1 MKYLSKITFISTNIH
16 LKQGV
21 KEEIFISIALKY
33 LPFLNSSSS
42 CSGWWKK
49 ISKDKTDD
57 EIIIMMMIIIIIII
71 FNEGVQ
77 LAKANRINVGF
88 NHASCIKPF
97 ASWSKCKW
105 EQFTSMTHWR
115 SVEIHNYK
123 QETLKAYLIRS
134 RFWISC
140 KAVKVIWSHG
150 LRRKKQVLVTKTQG
164 FDKRLSHL
172 RN

>member
-1 MKYLSKITFISTNIH
+1 MKYLLKITFISTNIH

-88 NHASCIKPF
+88 NHA
-97 ASWSKCKW
+97 
-105 EQFTSMTHWR
+105 
-115 SVEIHNYK
+115 
-123 QETLKAYLIRS
+123 
-134 RFWISC
+134 
-140 KAVKVIWSHG
+140 
-150 LRRKKQVLVTKTQG
+150 
-164 FDKRLSHL
+164 
-172 RN
+172 

>member
-1 MKYLSKITFISTNIH
+1 MKYLLKITFISTNIH

-57 EIIIMMMIIIIIII
+57 EIIIIIIIIII
-71 FNEGVQ
+71 FNQEAQ

-88 NHASCIKPF
+88 NYASCIKPF

-105 EQFTSMTHWR
+105 EHFTCMIHWR
-115 SVEIHNYK
+115 S
-123 QETLKAYLIRS
+123 L
-134 RFWISC
+134 C
-140 KAVKVIWSHG
+140 
-150 LRRKKQVLVTKTQG
+150 
-164 FDKRLSHL
+164 
-172 RN
+172 

>member
-1 MKYLSKITFISTNIH
+1 MKYLLKITFISTNIH
-16 LKQGV
+16 LKQGL

-33 LPFLNSSSS
+33 SPFLNSSSS

-57 EIIIMMMIIIIIII
+57 EIIIMMMIIIIIIIII

-105 EQFTSMTHWR
+105 EHFTSMTHWR
-115 SVEIHNYK
+115 S
-123 QETLKAYLIRS
+123 L
-134 RFWISC
+134 C
-140 KAVKVIWSHG
+140 
-150 LRRKKQVLVTKTQG
+150 
-164 FDKRLSHL
+164 
-172 RN
+172 